1 MPALI
6 PSLFALVFPAALVWA
21 AISDIRSM
29 TISNRLTAGLA
40 LAFVPV
46 AILCHLSL
54 AQLGIH
60 FGLALAGLAVGIVLF
75 YFRAMGGGD
84 AKLIAACCLWL
95 GATGTLAMLLY
106 TALAGGAL
114 TLGLLGMRKA
124 PIAAVTGALPRWLN
138 RHLDPKGDIPYGVA
152 ICVGGLLAIGQC
164 DLLPLLGL

>member
-114 TLGLLGMRKA
+114 TLGLLWARRNVA
-124 PIAAVTGALPRWLN
+124 QFAHSLPASIG
-138 RHLDPKGDIPYGVA
+138 RHLEAKGDIPYGVA
-152 ICVGGLLAIGQC
+152 ICAGGLLAISHS
-164 DLLPLLGL
+164 DLLPLLHL